1 MSVTFIKS
9 TYVQDVTCMSKCFNN
24 LRCSHIRGGCYGTI
38 PLGRRYQSL
47 GQSFSNNLSRSR
59 QMVVVMEP
67 PRGNCKDV
75 GVIIFVMLTR
85 LSLVKVGV
93 DPSN

>member
-1 MSVTFIKS
+1 
-9 TYVQDVTCMSKCFNN
+9 
-24 LRCSHIRGGCYGTI
+24 
-38 PLGRRYQSL
+38 
-47 GQSFSNNLSRSR
+47 
-59 QMVVVMEP
+59 MVVVMEP